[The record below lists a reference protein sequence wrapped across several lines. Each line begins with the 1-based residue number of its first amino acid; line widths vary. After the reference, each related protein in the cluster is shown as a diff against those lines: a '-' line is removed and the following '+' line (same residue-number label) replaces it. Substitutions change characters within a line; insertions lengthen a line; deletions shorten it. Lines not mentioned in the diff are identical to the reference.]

1 MTQTILR
8 VAAYAGVGVALV
20 FGGLLAMAVVIP
32 AVT

>member
-8 VAAYAGVGVALV
+8 VAAYAGVGVGLV